1 MLFLFSMSIF
11 FISSLD
17 IAHINCALNLL
28 ILTLMEVIIKKI
40 KKKKKLKEGGT
51 LHLKYTTEI
60 LCRGNWT
67 EFYNPLI
74 CL

>member
-1 MLFLFSMSIF
+1 
-11 FISSLD
+11 
-17 IAHINCALNLL
+17 
-28 ILTLMEVIIKKI
+28 MEVIIKKI

-51 LHLKYTTEI
+51 LHLKYITEI